1 MDEISMPAVVLS
13 VVIALIML
21 GVGVFA
27 FYVTYSE
34 IGYTSSQV
42 ETFNVTD
49 PTVTNSFE
57 LQYQPTSITLVEQY
71 NGIQWVNVGAAFYS
85 TSGEWFSI
93 LPGGMQG

>member
-1 MDEISMPAVVLS
+1 MDETNMPTVVLS
-13 VVIALIML
+13 VTVALIML

-27 FYVTYSE
+27 FYITYNE

-49 PTVTNSFE
+49 PSVTNSFE
-57 LQYQPTSITLVEQY
+57 LQYMPTSITLVEQY
-71 NGIQWVNVGAAFYS
+71 NGITWAAVGAAFYGY
-85 TSGEWFSI
+85 SGEWFYI